1 MNTSKITKEI
11 QSLKKQLEVANGI
24 QFIILHGEEDKK
36 KYTPTQLKNAHI
48 IEIIA
53 KED

>member
-11 QSLKKQLEVANGI
+11 QSLKKQLEASNGM
-24 QFIILHGEEDKK
+24 QFIILFDEEDKK
-36 KYTPTQLKNAHI
+36 KYTPAQLKNAHV
-48 IEIIA
+48 IEIRA